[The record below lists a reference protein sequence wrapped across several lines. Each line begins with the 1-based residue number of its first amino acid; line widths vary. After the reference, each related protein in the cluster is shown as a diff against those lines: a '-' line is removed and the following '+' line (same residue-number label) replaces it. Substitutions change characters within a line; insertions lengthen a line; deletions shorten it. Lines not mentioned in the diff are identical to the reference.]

1 MFRFILILHL
11 LGASIW
17 VGGHLVLLLTILPK
31 AMRERDPGAVLRF
44 EHGYERIGIPAL
56 LVQAITGIW
65 LATRYVP
72 GLWAAFTFSDPL
84 RTAVAIKLLLLLAT
98 LLTGLHARLRIIPRL
113 TPERMPMLAVH
124 VTLVTTMAV
133 VLLYMGAFIRTGM

>member
-11 LGASIW
+11 LGACIW

-31 AMRERDPGAVLRF
+31 ALRERDPSAVLRF

-56 LVQAITGIW
+56 LLQAVTGIW
-65 LATRYVP
+65 LAARYVP
-72 GLWAAFTFSDPL
+72 GIWPAFTFSDPL
-84 RTAVAIKLLLLLAT
+84 RSAVAIKLLLLLGT

-113 TPERMPMLAVH
+113 TPDRMSLLTAH
-124 VTLVTTMAV
+124 VALVTIMAV
-133 VLLYMGAFIRTGM
+133 ALLYVGAFIRTGA